1 MESKGTFHASYLDIK
16 IVHNTLEQLPIAPHF
31 YRVEPC
37 DVYTMEHVSKVRL
50 HHHTV
55 YALMSGEGQSLVL
68 LAGVVSQTVVEVEAL
83 VALRCEG

>member
-1 MESKGTFHASYLDIK
+1 
-16 IVHNTLEQLPIAPHF
+16 
-31 YRVEPC
+31 
-37 DVYTMEHVSKVRL
+37 MEHVSKVRL